1 MTSFR
6 GQASWENVTEGEGEA
21 SFHWHSMPSD
31 QKVNEAEVPTYLSIN
46 IFHCLILLLIAS
58 KSDLCLAKFVAMIAI
73 ILVNLK

>member
-21 SFHWHSMPSD
+21 SYHWHSMPSD

-46 IFHCLILLLIAS
+46 IGH
-58 KSDLCLAKFVAMIAI
+58 
-73 ILVNLK
+73 LVLFNF